1 MEQTSKI
8 IATGRRKNAAARVN
22 VLPGSGQVFVNNRS
36 FDEFF
41 GGLKRHKKE
50 ALKPLAFLQSF
61 KNYDYQILVAGG
73 GITGQAGAIRHSL
86 ARAIL
91 KIEPALRKSLKKA
104 KLLTRDPRMVE
115 RKKSGQ
121 PKARKRFQFS
131 KR

>member
-1 MEQTSKI
+1 M
-8 IATGRRKNAAARVN
+8 
-22 VLPGSGQVFVNNRS
+22 PGSGQVFVNNRS

-91 KIEPALRKSLKKA
+91 KIEPALRKSLKKLNCLPVIQEWLNV
-104 KLLTRDPRMVE
+104 KNQGNPKHVSGSSSQRDNLQRT
-115 RKKSGQ
+115 
-121 PKARKRFQFS
+121 
-131 KR
+131 